1 MFSFLIKT
9 YYPGPRSFWSKKQEV
24 KARDLLGSI
33 ANDTDLVLDWW
44 FLYDVLTDD
53 NISNV
58 PDVLRITHIVFT
70 IMGTFTWLFLS
81 SDGRAVSWFVI
92 QPFLMCSCI
101 CLTFCGDKG
110 CVKQKSCLPV
120 SQLWTETTKT
130 SDIHDTLKLSTGFL
144 LLCGVLIEDLPQI
157 ILSFLVKSWLE
168 PEDGQAGGILN
179 GAQLSG
185 LVVANLLTSIYNAL
199 IKLADAYD
207 QREDIVVIETEQA
220 NGSGNTAATFEKSI
234 RKKIPTL

>member
-9 YYPGPRSFWSKKQEV
+9 YYPGPRSFWSKKKEV

-33 ANDTDLVLDWW
+33 ASDTDLILDWW

-53 NISNV
+53 NVSNV
-58 PDVLRITHIVFT
+58 PDGLRIAHIVFT
-70 IMGTFTWLFLS
+70 IMGTLTWLFLS

-92 QPFLMCSCI
+92 QPMLMCSCV

-110 CVKQKSCLPV
+110 CVKQKACLPI
-120 SQLWTETTKT
+120 SQLWTETTKN

-144 LLCGVLIEDLPQI
+144 LLCGILVEDIPQI
-157 ILSFLVKSWLE
+157 ILSFLVQSWLE
-168 PEDGQAGGILN
+168 ASDGESGGILRGN
-179 GAQLSG
+179 RIAG
-185 LVVANLLTSIYNAL
+185 LVVANLLTSIYNAF

-207 QREDIVVIETEQA
+207 QREDIVVIETERGG
-220 NGSGNTAATFEKSI
+220 GSGNTGATFEKGI
-234 RKKIPTL
+234 RNKLPSL